1 MSIKEMKE
9 IEAEIDVQVAAFK
22 EKNIKTLTEQQI

>member
-9 IEAEIDVQVAAFK
+9 IEAEIEVQLAAFK
-22 EKNIKTLTEQQI
+22 EKDAKKLTAN